1 MRQMAGVTLRR
12 IDWIRVVVADG
23 AVRCEAHGVS
33 HRLPAVRAIGLREA
47 RLLAQ
52 QGVPVVVCHDR

>member
-1 MRQMAGVTLRR
+1 MRQRAGITLRR
-12 IDWIRVVVADG
+12 IDWVRVVVAG
-23 AVRCEAHGVS
+23 EAVRCEADVVS